1 MSVSE
6 LDAVFRP
13 KAVAL
18 VAPED
23 GPLAHAV
30 ARNLASTAGVLL
42 RVGTGPGAVP
52 ALSDLASVPEL
63 CVIVASP
70 ERLPA
75 LAEEAGARGA
85 RAAVLI
91 SPHPAD
97 AHLCADLAGIA
108 TKHRIRL
115 VGPAS
120 LGLAVP
126 GRRLVAGAF
135 HRPPQAGRVAL
146 VSQSGTLA
154 SAVADW
160 AARRDVGF
168 SHVVTLGEVA
178 DVGFADMLDYLAGQA
193 ECQAI
198 LLVLDGL
205 TEARRFMSAA
215 RAAARLKP
223 VIVLRTGRHGEAE
236 ATHDVTPDAIF
247 DAAFRRAGLLRVRDL
262 EELFDALE
270 TLAVAT
276 PIRGDR
282 LAIVAN
288 GRGIG
293 RLAADALLD
302 GRLEGAGRLAQPA
315 HDANPLDLGEGA
327 AGPAFAAA
335 LKRLQADSGVD
346 AVLLLHA
353 PTALAS
359 AGDVAHAVA
368 GAMPGA
374 RVGVLTSWLGE
385 RDAERAAGELAL
397 HHAPV
402 FETPDRAVRAF
413 LHIVRFR
420 RNQEL
425 LTATP
430 PSVSEDFVPDTA
442 TAARILADGAAR
454 AELTGGEAQAL
465 LASYGIAGAVD
476 DDLTI
481 RMREDSLFGP
491 VLTVGPVAVL
501 PPLDLKLARDAL
513 DRVPGLSAARREA
526 LTLPLVKLAQLVS
539 DHAAITALTLGPGG
553 AAVRLGGRCVPP
565 AIRPYPKDLEY
576 PFALPDGRAFLLRPV
591 RPEDEPALKDLFHR
605 LTVDEIRL
613 RFFAPK
619 AELSHTTAARMT
631 QIDYDREMGL
641 AVADPGVPGHAAL
654 HGVAH
659 LSCDAAGERAE
670 FAIMLAHDMAGLG
683 LGPVLMRRLIDHAR
697 ARGLREVYGEVLF
710 ENRGMLKLCEVLGFT
725 RATTA
730 DDPGVAHVRLV
741 F

>member
-18 VAPED
+18 VVPDD

-30 ARNLASTAGVLL
+30 ARNLGTGGGMLL
-42 RVGTGPGAVP
+42 RVGTGPGAAP
-52 ALSDLASVPEL
+52 ALADLGSVPEL
-63 CVIVASP
+63 CVIVAAA
-70 ERLPA
+70 EKLPA
-75 LAEEAGARGA
+75 LVAEAGGRGA

-91 SPHPAD
+91 SPHPAE
-97 AHLCADLAGIA
+97 ARLCADLAGLA
-108 TKHRIRL
+108 AEHRIRL

-135 HRPPQAGRVAL
+135 HRAPQAGRVAL

-154 SAVADW
+154 SAVVDW

-198 LLVLDGL
+198 LLALDGL

-215 RAAARLKP
+215 RAASRVKP
-223 VIVLRTGRHGEAE
+223 VIVLRTGRHDDAE
-236 ATHDVTPDAIF
+236 STPDAVF
-247 DAAFRRAGLLRVRDL
+247 DAAFRRAGLLRVHDL

-302 GRLEGAGRLAQPA
+302 GAGRLARPA

-327 AGPAFAAA
+327 GGPAFAAA
-335 LKRLQADSGVD
+335 LKRLQADPGVD

-353 PTALAS
+353 PTALAA

-397 HHAPV
+397 HHVPV
-402 FETPDRAVRAF
+402 FDTPDRAVRAF
-413 LHIVRFR
+413 LHVVRFR

-425 LTATP
+425 LTSTP
-430 PSVSEDFVPDTA
+430 PSVPEEFVPDA
-442 TAARILADGAAR
+442 AAAARILADGAAR
-454 AELTGGEAQAL
+454 AELTGEEAQAL
-465 LASYGIAGAVD
+465 LASYGIAVAMDG
-476 DDLTI
+476 DLAI
-481 RMREDSLFGP
+481 RLREDPLFGP
-491 VLTVGPVAVL
+491 VLSVGPVAVL
-501 PPLDLKLARDAL
+501 PPLDLKLAREAL
-513 DRVPGLSAARREA
+513 ERVPGLPVVLREA
-526 LTLPLVKLAQLVS
+526 LALPLVKLAQLVG
-539 DHAAITALTLGPGG
+539 DHGEVTALTLGPGG
-553 AAVRLGGRCVPP
+553 AAVRLGGRRVPP
-565 AIRPYPKDLEY
+565 AIRPYPKELEY

-591 RPEDEPALKDLFHR
+591 RPEDEPALKSLFHR

-641 AVADPGVPGHAAL
+641 AVADPGPPGHAAL

-659 LSCDAAGERAE
+659 LSCDPSGERAE

-697 ARGLREVYGEVLF
+697 VRGLREVYGEVLF
-710 ENRGMLKLCEVLGFT
+710 ENRGMLKLCEVLGFKRT
-725 RATTA
+725 STA
-730 DDPGVAHVRLV
+730 DDPGVAHVKLV